1 MFSIVN
7 CYYDNAT
14 NVLTECVYSCDIN
27 CKVSAFLF
35 ALTILFCCYYGCHQI
50 YKHKIKKR
58 RQRMFYIGN
67 EYESDD
73 DIIEDP
79 ELIVIGQ
86 NIEKPPNYIK

>member
-1 MFSIVN
+1 
-7 CYYDNAT
+7 
-14 NVLTECVYSCDIN
+14 
-27 CKVSAFLF
+27 
-35 ALTILFCCYYGCHQI
+35 
-50 YKHKIKKR
+50 
-58 RQRMFYIGN
+58 MFYIGN